1 MADTV
6 VVPGFRWAGIE
17 AGIRKHPGRKDLAL
31 LVADE
36 AATCA
41 GIFTKSDMAAAPVL
55 QSRPVAAGGVARAV
69 LMNAGCANACTGEQG
84 AEAARRMAAALE
96 PHRVTA
102 AETLI
107 ASTGVIGAP
116 LKIDQL
122 EAGIPALWAALR
134 PDGIHDFADA
144 IVTTDTHPKVA
155 SRTGEL
161 FGRKVTVAGVAKGA
175 GMIMPDMATM
185 LGCIVTD
192 ARVESD
198 TLLEL
203 LRRAAWVSFNA
214 TTVDGDTS
222 TNDTLYLLASGVAT
236 TPEIRDVEEP
246 AFGILLKLVSEVCLD
261 LAKMI
266 AADGEGATK
275 LVEVRIEEA
284 YSEEEADVIGRKIAN
299 SPLVK
304 TAWTAADANWG
315 RIMGAIGVAGFHVDP
330 SKVSL
335 SIDGVDIVE
344 KGVGLGAEAEEEASV
359 QMRKP
364 RFTVLV
370 RLGRGDASRSLYT
383 CDLTADYVK
392 INADYR
398 T

>member
-6 VVPGFRWAGIE
+6 VVPGFRWAGFE

-55 QSRPVAAGGVARAV
+55 VSRPKAASGIARAV
-69 LMNAGCANACTGEQG
+69 LMNAGCANACTGTAG
-84 AEAARRMAAALE
+84 HEAAQRMAAVFE
-96 PHRVTA
+96 SQGISA

-116 LKIDQL
+116 LAIDRL
-122 EAGIPALWAALR
+122 EAAAPALWEALR
-134 PDGIHDFADA
+134 PDGIHAFSEA

-161 FGRKVTVAGVAKGA
+161 FGKKVTVAGVAKGA

-192 ARVESD
+192 AKVESD

-222 TNDTLYLLASGVAT
+222 TNDTLYLLASGVT
-236 TPEIRDVEEP
+236 TRQEITSVDEP
-246 AFGILLKLVSEVCLD
+246 AFAILLKLVSEVCVE
-261 LAKMI
+261 LARMI

-275 LVEVRIEEA
+275 LVEVRVEEA
-284 YSEEEADVIGRKIAN
+284 FSEEEADVIGRRIAN

-315 RIMGAIGVAGFHVDP
+315 RIMGAIGVAGFQVDP
-330 SKVSL
+330 SLVSL

-344 KGVGLGAEAEEEASV
+344 GGVGLGADAEAEASV
-359 QMRKP
+359 QMQKSQ
-364 RFTVLV
+364 FTVLV
-370 RLGRGDASRSLYT
+370 KLGRGQATRSIYT
-383 CDLTADYVK
+383 CDLTAEYVQ

>member
-1 MADTV
+1 MSQKI

-17 AGIRKHPGRKDLAL
+17 AGIRKHPGKKDLAL

-55 QSRPVAAGGVARAV
+55 LSRPKAASGIARAV

-84 AEAARRMAAALE
+84 DESARRMAAALE
-96 PHRVTA
+96 AQGVA
-102 AETLI
+102 QAETLI
-107 ASTGVIGAP
+107 ASTGVIGAQ
-116 LKIDQL
+116 LKIDKL
-122 EAGIPALWAALR
+122 EAAIPSLWEALR
-134 PDGIHDFADA
+134 PDGIDEFARA
-144 IVTTDTHPKVA
+144 IMTTDTFPKVA
-155 SRTGEL
+155 VRTGEL

-185 LGCIVTD
+185 LGCLVTD

-198 TLLEL
+198 TLLEM

-222 TNDTLYLLASGVAT
+222 TNDTLYLLASGKAT
-236 TPEIRDVEEP
+236 RQEITSVDEP
-246 AFGILLKLVSEVCLD
+246 AFDILLKLVSEVAVE
-261 LAKMI
+261 LARLI
-266 AADGEGATK
+266 AKDGEGATK
-275 LVEVRIEEA
+275 LIDVRVEEA
-284 YSEEEADVIGRKIAN
+284 YSEEEADVIARKIAN

-315 RIMGAIGVAGFHVDP
+315 RIMGAIGVCGFQVDP
-330 SKVSL
+330 RKVSI
-335 SIDGVDIVE
+335 SVDGVDIVE
-344 KGVGLGAEAEEEASV
+344 NGVGVGAEAEEEASV
-359 QMRKP
+359 QMRKSE
-364 RFTVLV
+364 FTVRV
-370 RLGRGDASRSLYT
+370 RLGRGDAVRTVFT
-383 CDLTADYVK
+383 CDLTADYVQ